1 MSEQFKIALRSP
13 LTYALVIITG
23 FATYFI
29 TAFNNRSDDN
39 LQACNAQIEYLR
51 LRVDKLEK
59 QLDEYT
65 KAVMFKDAQVKNR
78 EQVIDSLK
86 MEVKQ

>member
-1 MSEQFKIALRSP
+1 MTEQFKIALRSP
-13 LTYALVIITG
+13 LTYALIVITG
-23 FATYFI
+23 FTSYFI

-39 LQACNAQIEYLR
+39 LHACNAQIEYLR

-65 KAVMFKDAQVKNR
+65 KAVMFKDAQIKNR
-78 EQVIDSLK
+78 DLVIDSLK
-86 MEVKQ
+86 YEK